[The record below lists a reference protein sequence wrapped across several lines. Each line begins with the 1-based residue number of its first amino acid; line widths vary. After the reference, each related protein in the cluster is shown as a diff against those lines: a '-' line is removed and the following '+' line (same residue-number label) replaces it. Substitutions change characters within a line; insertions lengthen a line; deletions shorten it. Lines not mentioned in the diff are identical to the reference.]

1 MMIRT
6 ILTFSMLLFMSQL
19 FIAQNND
26 SEQPKMKLNIEVN
39 GEKYQVTDGG
49 SIVVDG
55 NTIKVASS
63 DFLTFDFAA
72 VTFDYPKH
80 FAFEYE
86 TDLAYKNWTLDG
98 NNFVILYFQYDI
110 EIELDFF
117 IDEIVG
123 QFGKENCK
131 VNKKKRQLGDITL
144 EGKEIIVD
152 IMGVS
157 LTYEMFEI
165 ETEDSKTHFIAF
177 QDTKND
183 DGSSSTESIETL
195 KVIDQTIKAK

>member
-1 MMIRT
+1 MIRT